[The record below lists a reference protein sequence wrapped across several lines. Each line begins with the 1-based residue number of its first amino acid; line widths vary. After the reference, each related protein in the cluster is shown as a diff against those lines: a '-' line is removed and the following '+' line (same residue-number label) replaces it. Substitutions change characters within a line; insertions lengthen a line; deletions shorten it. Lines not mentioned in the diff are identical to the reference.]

1 MIIKLLLKIWPA
13 LLPILIYC
21 LWILA
26 QRIFN
31 KLWNRKSARIINAT
45 YQEVNHQEVNPN
57 HKESDQT
64 NDKINDFSLQN
75 HRFIVVLYL
84 SFFVAIICFLF
95 FAIRVPLIE
104 DGKYVPAHMEEGKI
118 VPGAI
123 ISPRN

>member
-45 YQEVNHQEVNPN
+45 YQEVNPN

-95 FAIRVPLIE
+95 FAIRVQLIE

>member
-45 YQEVNHQEVNPN
+45 YQEVNPN

-104 DGKYVPAHMEEGKI
+104 DGKYVTAHMEEGKI